1 MNISQAHEISIISF
15 LEKEGFRPCR
25 IYGDNYWYRSPL
37 REEKIASFKVNRD
50 INWWYDYGMSEGG
63 DIVELAKR
71 LRGLP
76 TVSATLEYLEG
87 ESGCA
92 VRSAIPRASSS
103 QAQPSHEQ
111 PTFTVHP
118 LKNKSLLSYLRSRQI
133 DESIGCTYCQEIHQ
147 KQKGRWYFSVAFGNQ
162 SGGYELRNPYFKGCM
177 GSKDLSIIAYSPGE
191 IQEGCLVF
199 EGFMDFLSFLTLVKR
214 QDYLFRMESPCD
226 YLILNSVCNQK
237 KVYQYLERYRHIHCF
252 LDNDAAGKEAIE
264 SLHKLFEYRVTDE
277 SFRYADYKDINDYLM
292 NKKTE
297 QQDVA
302 QKQ

>member
-1 MNISQAHEISIISF
+1 
-15 LEKEGFRPCR
+15 
-25 IYGDNYWYRSPL
+25 
-37 REEKIASFKVNRD
+37 
-50 INWWYDYGMSEGG
+50 MSEGG

-71 LRGLP
+71 LRDLP

-87 ESGCA
+87 KSGCV
-92 VRSAIPRASSS
+92 VRSATPHATSSK
-103 QAQPSHEQ
+103 AQPSHEQ
-111 PTFTVHP
+111 PTFTLHP

-237 KVYQYLERYRHIHCF
+237 KCTNIW
-252 LDNDAAGKEAIE
+252 
-264 SLHKLFEYRVTDE
+264 SVTDT
-277 SFRYADYKDINDYLM
+277 SIVSWIMMLPGKKRQNPSINYLNTGLRTNPSVM
-292 NKKTE
+292 PTTKTSMTI
-297 QQDVA
+297 
-302 QKQ
+302 

>member
-1 MNISQAHEISIISF
+1 M
-15 LEKEGFRPCR
+15 
-25 IYGDNYWYRSPL
+25 
-37 REEKIASFKVNRD
+37 
-50 INWWYDYGMSEGG
+50 
-63 DIVELAKR
+63 
-71 LRGLP
+71 P
-76 TVSATLEYLEG
+76 TVSATLEYLEVKNG
-87 ESGCA
+87 SV
-92 VRSAIPRASSS
+92 VRSATPRASSS
-103 QAQPSHEQ
+103 KTQPSHEE
-111 PTFTVHP
+111 PVFTLHP
-118 LKNKSLLSYLRSRQI
+118 LKNKSLLSYLCSRQI

-177 GSKDLSIIAYSPGE
+177 GSKDLSIIAYLPGE

-237 KVYQYLERYRHIHCF
+237 KVYQYLECYRHIHCF
-252 LDNDAAGKEAIE
+252 LDNDAAGKEATE
-264 SLHKLFEYRVTDE
+264 FLHKLFEYRVTDE

>member
-25 IYGDNYWYRSPL
+25 IYGDSYWYRSPL

-50 INWWYDYGMSEGG
+50 INRWYDYGMSEGG

-87 ESGCA
+87 QNGSV
-92 VRSAIPRASSS
+92 VRSATPRETSCKT
-103 QAQPSHEQ
+103 QPSHEE
-111 PTFTVHP
+111 PVFTLHP
-118 LKNKSLLSYLRSRQI
+118 LKNKSLLSYLHSRQI

-147 KQKGRWYFSVAFGNQ
+147 KQKEKWYFSVAFGNQ

-199 EGFMDFLSFLTLVKR
+199 EGFMDFLSFLTLVNR

-252 LDNDAAGKEAIE
+252 LDNDAAGKEATEAI
-264 SLHKLFEYRVTDE
+264 HRLFEYRVTDE

-292 NKKTE
+292 NKKAE

>member
-50 INWWYDYGMSEGG
+50 INRWYDYGMSEGG

-147 KQKGRWYFSVAFGNQ
+147 NRKEDGIFPWLSVT
-162 SGGYELRNPYFKGCM
+162 
-177 GSKDLSIIAYSPGE
+177 SPE
-191 IQEGCLVF
+191 VT
-199 EGFMDFLSFLTLVKR
+199 S
-214 QDYLFRMESPCD
+214 Y
-226 YLILNSVCNQK
+226 
-237 KVYQYLERYRHIHCF
+237 
-252 LDNDAAGKEAIE
+252 AIPISRAVWE
-264 SLHKLFEYRVTDE
+264 VR
-277 SFRYADYKDINDYLM
+277 I
-292 NKKTE
+292 
-297 QQDVA
+297 
-302 QKQ
+302 

>member
-25 IYGDNYWYRSPL
+25 VYGDNYWYRSPL
-37 REEKIASFKVNRD
+37 REEKTASFKVNRD
-50 INWWYDYGMSEGG
+50 INRWYDYGMSEGG

-87 ESGCA
+87 ESGCV
-92 VRSAIPRASSS
+92 VRSATPHTTSSK
-103 QAQPSHEQ
+103 AQPSHEQ
-111 PTFTVHP
+111 PNFTLHP
-118 LKNKSLLSYLRSRQI
+118 LNNKSLLSYLCSRQI

-147 KQKGRWYFSVAFGNQ
+147 KQKGKWYFSVAFGNH

-177 GSKDLSIIAYSPGE
+177 GSKDLSIIAYLPGE

-237 KVYQYLERYRHIHCF
+237 KCTNIW
-252 LDNDAAGKEAIE
+252 
-264 SLHKLFEYRVTDE
+264 SVTDT
-277 SFRYADYKDINDYLM
+277 SIVSWIMMLPGKKRQNSSINYLNTGLRTNPSVM
-292 NKKTE
+292 PTTKTSMTI
-297 QQDVA
+297 
-302 QKQ
+302 

>member
-15 LEKEGFRPCR
+15 WEKEGFRPCR
-25 IYGDNYWYRSPL
+25 VYGDNYWYRSPL
-37 REEKIASFKVNRD
+37 REEKTASFKVNRD
-50 INWWYDYGMSEGG
+50 INRWYDYGMSEGG

-87 ESGCA
+87 ESGCV
-92 VRSAIPRASSS
+92 VRSATPHTTSSK
-103 QAQPSHEQ
+103 AQPSHEQ
-111 PTFTVHP
+111 PTFTLHP
-118 LKNKSLLSYLRSRQI
+118 LKNKSLLSYLCSRQI

-177 GSKDLSIIAYSPGE
+177 GSKDLSIIAYLPGE

-199 EGFMDFLSFLTLVKR
+199 EGLMDFLSFLTLVKR

-252 LDNDAAGKEAIE
+252 LDNDAAGKEATE